1 LQQGVGALLVAEG
14 EMLLGHLQDGL
25 DKNGIALM
33 SLFEGGQR
41 GLGRAIRAFQ
51 QPQMDPGFG
60 VGGVFGEQSVDGG
73 ARFVLL
79 AKFAQNADG
88 LDARPC
94 RLGLGRDRLGQQ
106 RERAFML
113 TRAARRLD
121 GGPQPGRERRGR
133 GTGRGE
139 VHGGGVTWG
148 AKIGVEVT
156 RAPVAR
162 GPGAARCH
170 MPVMQLSSCRHRCGL
185 EGAARMGLLQ
195 LLFALG

>member
-1 LQQGVGALLVAEG
+1 
-14 EMLLGHLQDGL
+14 MLLGHLQDGL

-88 LDARPC
+88 LDARPP
-94 RLGLGRDRLGQQ
+94 
-106 RERAFML
+106 AP
-113 TRAARRLD
+113 RAAWMAALNPEGSGEGAELGGARSMAAALLGERRL
-121 GGPQPGRERRGR
+121 
-133 GTGRGE
+133 
-139 VHGGGVTWG
+139 
-148 AKIGVEVT
+148 A
-156 RAPVAR
+156 
-162 GPGAARCH
+162 
-170 MPVMQLSSCRHRCGL
+170 
-185 EGAARMGLLQ
+185 
-195 LLFALG
+195 